1 MAEEL
6 EEAPKKGK
14 PWLIPVV
21 VALLLG
27 VGGTVAVTKSE
38 ALRQTIGLAPA
49 AAAATVESTEAA
61 EPPQE
66 FGVFMTMDGIVV
78 NPKDTDGRRYFMIR
92 VGVEAEDEATLTRL
106 SELGPATTDAII
118 DLMSKKTVEELSSLG
133 MRDSLKVSVR
143 DRFNTILGED
153 GPVSRIYFTQ
163 YVLQ

>member
-27 VGGTVAVTKSE
+27 VGGTVAVTQSD

-49 AAAATVESTEAA
+49 AAAAPVEAA
-61 EPPQE
+61 ETAPPEE
-66 FGVFMTMDGIVV
+66 FGVFMDLDGIVV
-78 NPKDTDGRRYFMIR
+78 NPRDTDGRRYFMIR
-92 VGVEAEDEATLTRL
+92 VGVEAEDQKTLDRL
-106 SELGPATTDAII
+106 GELGPATTDAII
-118 DLMSKKTVEELSSLG
+118 DLMSKKTVEELSDIAQ
-133 MRDSLKVSVR
+133 RDSLKDSVR